1 MRALITGGFGYLGG
15 RLAQTLC
22 DAGVNLVLGS
32 RKEQKSPDWLP
43 QATTAKLVWDD
54 QEDLRSVCEQVDV
67 VIHAAGMNAQDCA
80 NDPAGAME
88 FNGGATAR
96 LIQASAIAN
105 VKKFIYLST
114 THVYCAPLIGEIT
127 EDTCPSNS
135 HPYAVSHRAAED
147 LLLHHI
153 SKNNDMV
160 GIVLRLSNGVGAP
173 VHIMT
178 NCWGLAIN
186 DFCRQLVANG
196 LIVVHSPPNVQRDF
210 VPISVLCGAV
220 SSILNSDNVENSVIN
235 VTSSNAK
242 NLHEIVGLICARS
255 ELVLDITPEVMFE
268 SRTDTAGNNYNL
280 SISNN
285 KLSKIVNIN
294 SNLEGEV
301 DQLLMKCKEW
311 FG

>member
-15 RLAQTLC
+15 RIALALC
-22 DAGVNLVLGS
+22 DVGVNVVLGS
-32 RKEQKSPDWLP
+32 RKELKAPDWLP
-43 QATTAKLVWDD
+43 QATTVKLKWDN
-54 QEDLRSVCEQVDV
+54 QEDLQSVCEQVDV

-80 NDPAGAME
+80 NNPAGAME
-88 FNGGATAR
+88 FNGGATGR
-96 LIQASAIAN
+96 LIQASTLAN

-114 THVYCAPLIGEIT
+114 THVYCAPLIGNIT
-127 EDTCPSNS
+127 EDTCPSNN

-147 LLLHHI
+147 LLLHHVRK
-153 SKNNDMV
+153 KNNMV

-173 VHIMT
+173 AHIKT

-186 DFCRQLVANG
+186 DFSRQLVVNEQ
-196 LIVVHSPPNVQRDF
+196 IIVHSPPSVQRDF
-210 VPISVLCGAV
+210 VPISVLCDAV
-220 SSILNSDNVENSVIN
+220 FSILNSHNLESSIIN
-235 VTSSNAK
+235 VASSNAK
-242 NLHEIVGLICARS
+242 NLQEIVGLIRARA
-255 ELVLDITPEVMFE
+255 ELMLDITPEVIFK

-285 KLSKIVNIN
+285 KLGKIININ
-294 SNLEGEV
+294 SNLEGEI